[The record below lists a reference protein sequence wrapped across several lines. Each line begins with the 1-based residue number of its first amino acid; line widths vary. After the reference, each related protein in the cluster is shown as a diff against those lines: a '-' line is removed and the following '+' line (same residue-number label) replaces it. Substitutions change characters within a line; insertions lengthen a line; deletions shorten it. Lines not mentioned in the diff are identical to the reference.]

1 MEQITF
7 QQYLQRQGHTPQ
19 TIKSYVY
26 QVNIYLQ
33 ANPKADNYKYKDVAS
48 FLSDQSKDYKNL
60 NYRNS
65 ILASI
70 KRYYD
75 YLIEIGKRNDHPCR
89 RIFLKTGKRNKQ
101 VIHNDLFSSAELEL
115 LMQREERYEDLKLKN
130 QVMMSLL
137 IYQGLMPGEI
147 AELKITHIDLDN
159 GTIFLKGNKKLSRR
173 HLELIPK
180 QYRLFDRYINE
191 GRPKLKR
198 KGVKTDAFILGKLGT
213 PITVD
218 DVNYIVETFKPQFP
232 DRNLNAKTI
241 RQSVIANWLNEKKT
255 PLEQVQ
261 LLAGHKWIS
270 STFSY
275 RQTSIDEQREMINR
289 FHPLG

>member
-1 MEQITF
+1 MEQLTF
-7 QQYLQRQGHTPQ
+7 QQYLERQGHTAQ
-19 TIKSYVY
+19 TIKSYAY
-26 QVNIYLQ
+26 QASIFLD
-33 ANPKADNYKYKDVAS
+33 ANPKADTYKYKDIAS
-48 FLSDQSKDYKNL
+48 FLSDQSKAYKNL

-75 YLIEIGKRNDHPCR
+75 YLIEVGKRNDHPCR
-89 RIFLKTGKRNKQ
+89 RIFLKSGKRNKQ

-115 LMQREERYEDLKLKN
+115 LMQREERYEDLRLKN
-130 QVMMSLL
+130 QVIISLL
-137 IYQGLMPGEI
+137 IYQALTAGEI
-147 AELKITHIDLDN
+147 AELKITNIDLDN
-159 GTIFLKGNKKLSRR
+159 GTVYLKGSQKLSRR
-173 HLELIPK
+173 HLELNPK
-180 QYRLFDRYINE
+180 QYRLMDNYLTI

-198 KGVKTDAFILGKLGT
+198 KEIKTDRLILGKLGT

-218 DVNYIVETFKPQFP
+218 DVNYIVSTFKSLFP
-232 DRNLNAKTI
+232 DRNLNPKSV
-241 RQSVIANWLNEKKT
+241 RQSVIANWLNERKM

-270 STFSY
+270 STFGY
-275 RQTSIDEQREMINR
+275 RQTSSDEQREMINR